1 MRPTGQPRGRPTER
15 GLTKHPEFHRVGYA
29 TKDPT
34 STPRAR
40 GPRGG
45 FAEEECGSTVRCA
58 KHGACRHTQ
67 PYHHSHAHCVRA
79 AASSTTGPQP
89 TREPRLDRGAEET
102 MSEGTPQP
110 LGTSNRHENGPPR
123 GFGPFECM
131 NIRWST
137 RTPQWA
143 VASKGLGTGVTG
155 SRQVAQSQQD
165 HTEKKPNPRDFPKS
179 CLTRPG
185 KGNTPRIRS
194 FRMHEH

>member
-1 MRPTGQPRGRPTER
+1 
-15 GLTKHPEFHRVGYA
+15 
-29 TKDPT
+29 
-34 STPRAR
+34 
-40 GPRGG
+40 
-45 FAEEECGSTVRCA
+45 
-58 KHGACRHTQ
+58 
-67 PYHHSHAHCVRA
+67 
-79 AASSTTGPQP
+79 
-89 TREPRLDRGAEET
+89 

-165 HTEKKPNPRDFPKS
+165 HTEKKPK
-179 CLTRPG
+179 
-185 KGNTPRIRS
+185 PRIFPDPDVRNPNLQDTARTS
-194 FRMHEH
+194 SLA